1 MKPFYHKLGA
11 GGLFLTIDEKS
22 NMLNQ
27 GLLKQSEN
35 RILNWIAVLS
45 WSEGIEVEHKELT
58 ISK

>member
-35 RILNWIAVLS
+35 RILN
-45 WSEGIEVEHKELT
+45 
-58 ISK
+58 